1 MGRATGIAAATN
13 IDQLSA
19 REIATAVS
27 SGMLSATE
35 VAEAALDAIEA
46 RDGEVQAFLEVSA
59 DLALAAARATDEQ
72 RAAGVELGPLAG
84 VPVAVKDNMH
94 LLGTH
99 TTCASRMLE
108 DYESTYTATCV
119 QRLLDAGATPV
130 GKTNMDEFAFGSST
144 ETSYFHPTCNPWDTE
159 RVPGGSSGGSAAA
172 VAAGEVSV
180 SLGSDTGGSIRQPA
194 SLCGVVGLKPTYG
207 AVSRYGVV
215 AFGSSLDQVGPFGR
229 HVEDVALTM
238 NALVAGGHDP
248 FDSTSQDCPVDF
260 LEHLEDPIEGLRVG
274 IVPALMEAEGLD
286 TEIAEALSAAERIL
300 ADQGASTV
308 EVELPHIDAAIS
320 AYYVIGPCEAFS
332 NLARFDGV
340 RYGYQEPGCSTLAEQ
355 SALSR
360 AHGFG
365 AEAKRRQML
374 GAYLLASGV
383 YDEYYYPAQKAR
395 TLITQDYERAFER
408 CDVILMP
415 ASPRTA
421 FRFGEISD
429 PTQMY
434 LSDMFTISC
443 NIAGNGGISV
453 PMGLGASSG
462 LPVSAQLQGPAFKD
476 RRLLQF
482 ARALERGL
490 AESAASGGPAAAAG
504 AVAPAFVGRGG
515 DLT

>member
-1 MGRATGIAAATN
+1 MANVDTLSAAEIAAAVASGE
-13 IDQLSA
+13 LSA
-19 REIATAVS
+19 V
-27 SGMLSATE
+27 E

-46 RDGEVQAFLEVSA
+46 RDAEVQAFLEVSA
-59 DLALAAARATDEQ
+59 ELALEAARATDAR
-72 RAAGVELGPLAG
+72 RAAGEPVGPLAG
-84 VPVAVKDNMH
+84 VPVAFKDNMQ
-94 LLGTH
+94 LVGTH

-108 DYESTYTATCV
+108 GYASPYTATCV
-119 QRLLDAGATPV
+119 ARMLEAGCTPV
-130 GKTNMDEFAFGSST
+130 GKANMDEFAFGSST
-144 ETSYFHPTCNPWDTE
+144 ETSHFHPTRNPWDTS

-172 VAAGEVSV
+172 VAAGEVAL

-229 HVEDVALTM
+229 SVEDVALAM
-238 NALVAGGHDP
+238 NALTCGGRDP
-248 FDSTSQDCPVDF
+248 FDSTSQDCAVDF
-260 LEHLEDPIEGLRVG
+260 LDGLEDGVEGARVG
-274 IVPALMEAEGLD
+274 VVPSLMEAEGLD
-286 TEIAEALSAAERIL
+286 PEERAAVEGAVSALR
-300 ADQGASTV
+300 DQGAEVV

-340 RYGYQEPGCSTLAEQ
+340 RYGYQEPGCDTLAEQ

-395 TLITQDYERAFER
+395 TLITEDYARAFAR
-408 CDVILMP
+408 CDAILMP

-434 LSDMFTISC
+434 LSDTFTISS
-443 NIAGNGGISV
+443 NIAGNGSVSV
-453 PMGLGASSG
+453 PLGLGATSG
-462 LPVSAQLQGPAFKD
+462 LPVSAQLQGPAFRD
-476 RRLLQF
+476 RELLRF
-482 ARALERGL
+482 ARALER
-490 AESAASGGPAAAAG
+490 AHDARG
-504 AVAPAFVGRGG
+504 AVAPGFAGKGG
-515 DLT
+515 ELA